1 MSDMLNVKRALFQ
14 VMVAKYF
21 SSCIPVI
28 GETEEGEGRV
38 LRGFGLH
45 GFKHAGRVREV
56 SERRRG

>member
-28 GETEEGEGRV
+28 GETGGGEGRV

-56 SERRRG
+56 SERRRR